1 MKNIKGFTLIEV
13 IVTITLL
20 AVLMAIVLPISLS
33 YMDDIQEKK
42 ILNEAESVLS
52 QARSGAH
59 SDRLSLEGK
68 YLSHSGTY
76 TETDSTLLS
85 LYVSKANGVGIIQ
98 SLRYEDGNVTY
109 MKYQYNH
116 STIVIYTKETN
127 QCVIDNSL

>member
-20 AVLMAIVLPISLS
+20 AVLMAIVVPISLS
-33 YMDDIQEKK
+33 YMDNIQEK
-42 ILNEAESVLS
+42 N
-52 QARSGAH
+52 GAH

-85 LYVSKANGVGIIQ
+85 LYVSKANGVGVIQ

>member
-20 AVLMAIVLPISLS
+20 AVLMAIVVPISLS
-33 YMDDIQEKK
+33 YMDNIQEKK
-42 ILNEAESVLS
+42 ILNEAEAVLS

-85 LYVSKANGVGIIQ
+85 LYVSKANGVGVIQ

-109 MKYQYNH
+109 MKYKYNH